1 MPYVLIVDDQP
12 DSSEIIERFLN
23 MKGFKTVAVPNGRE
37 ALGAL
42 VDGSPDALVLDVRM
56 PEMDGISLLEILRS
70 YLRWNHLPVI
80 LLSAHASRD
89 DIDRA
94 KELGVEHVFHKAN
107 FELPELYQALQAVLP
122 PSDKFDA

>member
-12 DSSEIIERFLN
+12 DSSEVIERFLQK
-23 MKGFKTVAVPNGRE
+23 KGFKTNAVPNGRD

-42 VDGSPDALVLDVRM
+42 VDGSPDAIVLDVRM
-56 PEMDGISLLEILRS
+56 PQMDGISLLEILRS

-80 LLSAHASRD
+80 LLSAHAD
-89 DIDRA
+89 AQDIERA

-107 FELPELYQALQAVLP
+107 FALPELYQALQEVLP
-122 PSDKFDA
+122 PSAQLDA